1 MQTENLVTGRSRG
14 WSAAMGFLLIVL
26 GISAM
31 LLPMAA
37 TLIVIRLLG
46 WVLIFAAIAQAV
58 EAFQTRGESGT
69 FARVLLAVLY
79 AVLGGMLLRRPVS
92 GAIAATAI
100 IATLF
105 IVDGIIELGIAF
117 RLRGSPRG
125 RGWLL
130 AGGILSIALGIMI
143 WRGFP
148 LSAIW
153 VIGLF
158 VGIRLVFKGFELMMR
173 HPSNPKARID
183 GPSDWGQRAA

>member
-1 MQTENLVTGRSRG
+1 VQTENLVNGRSRG

-26 GISAM
+26 GVSAM
-31 LLPMAA
+31 ILPMAA
-37 TLIVIRLLG
+37 TLIVVRLLG

-58 EAFQTRGESGT
+58 EAIQTRGESGT
-69 FARVLLAVLY
+69 IPRVLLAVLY

-105 IVDGIIELGIAF
+105 IVDGIIELGLAF

-125 RGWLL
+125 RGWLF
-130 AGGILSIALGIMI
+130 AGGFLSIALGVMI

-173 HPSNPKARID
+173 HPSSPKARIH
-183 GPSDWGQRAA
+183 GPSDWGKRAA

>member
-1 MQTENLVTGRSRG
+1 MQTENLANRARG
-14 WSAAMGFLLIVL
+14 WSLAMGWLLILL
-26 GISAM
+26 GACAM
-31 LLPMAA
+31 ILPMTA

-58 EAFQTRGESGT
+58 EAIQTHAEGGT
-69 FARVLLAVLY
+69 ISKVLLAVLY

-92 GAIAATAI
+92 GAITATAI

-105 IVDGIIELGIAF
+105 IVDGIIELGLAF
-117 RLRGSPRG
+117 RLRVGPRG
-125 RGWLL
+125 RAWLL
-130 AGGILSIALGIMI
+130 AGGILSIVLGVMI

-158 VGIRLVFKGFELMMR
+158 VGIRLVFKGFELIMR
-173 HPSNPKARID
+173 HPPSAEPGID
-183 GPSDWGQRAA
+183 RPSDWGNRAA